1 MSEGDLLYEVK
12 QGSAWMIINRE
23 TRGNAINLE
32 IINQFIQSLDL
43 AEADEEV
50 RVVCITG
57 SGDRVFCSGADLATS
72 FSGQDYVAGARKYAT
87 LLKKM
92 AAFPK
97 PLVARVNGNCLA
109 GGLGLML
116 SCDMVY
122 AREGAKFGTPEVNV
136 GLFPMMIGALIFR
149 NCLRKKALEMIYTG
163 NMISAVEAEN
173 MGLITRALSPEQFES
188 AVEETLAAIAAKAPL
203 AIKIGKPALASAEDR
218 DLESAL
224 DYLCLRLGD
233 VIETEDAKEG
243 LTAFMQKRKPVWKGR

>member
-1 MSEGDLLYEVK
+1 MSEGDLLYEVR
-12 QGSAWMIINRE
+12 QGSAWMIINRQ

-32 IINQFIQSLDL
+32 IIDQFFQGLDV

-72 FSGQDYVAGARKYAT
+72 FSGQDYVAGARKYAN

-122 AREGAKFGTPEVNV
+122 ARDGAKFGTPEVNV

-149 NCLRKKALEMIYTG
+149 NCMRKKALEMIYTG
-163 NMISAVEAEN
+163 RMITAAEAEN

-188 AVEETLAAIAAKAPL
+188 TVEETLTAIASKAPL
-203 AIKIGKPALASAEDR
+203 AIKIGKPALASAEGR

>member
-12 QGSAWMIINRE
+12 QGAAWMIINRE

-32 IINQFIQSLDL
+32 IIHQFIQSLDL

-72 FSGQDYVAGARKYAT
+72 FSGQDYVAGAREYAT

-116 SCDMVY
+116 SCDVVY
-122 AREGAKFGTPEVNV
+122 ARDGAKFGTPEVNV

-188 AVEETLAAIAAKAPL
+188 SVEETLAAIAAKAPL